1 MAELPIWLQPHQAT
15 VQPRLGATGTG
26 PVYGTP
32 FTFSC
37 NRDSKTKLVLD
48 EKGEERTSTTTLY
61 TTAKASR
68 FTLGALVTW
77 TNGGSGKV
85 LAVHQH
91 DDGGLGAWEHLEVN
105 LT

>member
-1 MAELPIWLQPHQAT
+1 MADLPIWLQPHQAT

-37 NRDSKTKLVLD
+37 MRDSKTQLVLD
-48 EKGEERTSTTTLY
+48 EKGEQRTSTTTLY
-61 TTAKASR
+61 TTARATR
-68 FTLGALVTW
+68 FTLGALITW
-77 TNGGSGKV
+77 TGGSGTV
-85 LAVHQH
+85 LAVHPR
-91 DDGGLGAWEHLEVN
+91 DDGGLGAWQHLEVN